1 MPCTASSARLSCDWG
16 WRLTEWRNPLVELA
30 NCGCGRPRS
39 FFIFIVRMVFSALTH
54 IRPPTQRGSLEIV
67 TLISCFYT
75 SCIYQCSPLLMRL
88 AFFFLA
94 PRCCFRSFF
103 RNLCVPLSCIRHGF
117 KMWAAIPDRHSLF
130 RFMSRSIPCPRSNSA
145 LVVRCS
151 LLPSPLPVVA
161 LSPFLLVFI
170 FACLCLIRS
179 LPCEGG
185 FIGRNI
191 WIFPTLLAFAG
202 EGAVYIVPPRNPH
215 ISHVDF
221 SSLAGSLRIRGVAV
235 PREHYDVDPVF

>member
-1 MPCTASSARLSCDWG
+1 MMRIGGLRDDEEEEDLQGECSMPPLWRSRRMSATRCRHRRRGSFGVPYRMSFSSRPSASSRGAHPHQEPPSI
-16 WRLTEWRNPLVELA
+16 
-30 NCGCGRPRS
+30 RS
-39 FFIFIVRMVFSALTH
+39 
-54 IRPPTQRGSLEIV
+54 SLRK
-67 TLISCFYT
+67 F
-75 SCIYQCSPLLMRL
+75 
-88 AFFFLA
+88 
-94 PRCCFRSFF
+94 
-103 RNLCVPLSCIRHGF
+103 CVPLSCIRHGF
-117 KMWAAIPDRHSLF
+117 RTRAVIPDRHSLF

-179 LPCEGG
+179 LPCERG
-185 FIGRNI
+185 FVGCNI

-221 SSLAGSLRIRGVAV
+221 SSLAGSMRIRGGAV
-235 PREHYDVDPVF
+235 PREHYDDDLVF